1 MDDDPKVTGSSCKQ
15 NEGQEMKTHSDD
27 LTQRGRLLSH
37 KYVVFKS
44 LGLNVNIIDYSKSSL
59 V

>member
-1 MDDDPKVTGSSCKQ
+1 MDDNPKVAGSSRKKI
-15 NEGQEMKTHSDD
+15 EGQEMKMHSDD

-44 LGLNVNIIDYSKSSL
+44 LGLNVNIIDNTKSSL